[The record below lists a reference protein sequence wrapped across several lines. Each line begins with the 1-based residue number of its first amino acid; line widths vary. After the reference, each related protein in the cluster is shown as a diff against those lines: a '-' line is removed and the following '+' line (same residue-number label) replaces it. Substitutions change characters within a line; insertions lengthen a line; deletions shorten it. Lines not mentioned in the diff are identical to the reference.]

1 MSDET
6 PRDPDWDAVTRF
18 RGIPEVDCR
27 WTANHAETMRLVDV
41 REPDEFTGPLGH
53 IEGSELIPLRQLVE
67 AVQDWDRA
75 APVILVCRSGGRS
88 GRAAV
93 AMEQMGF
100 ERVVSMAGGM
110 IDWNECGL
118 PVG

>member
-1 MSDET
+1 MTNDAQL
-6 PRDPDWDAVTRF
+6 DPDWSAVTRF

-27 WTANHAETMRLVDV
+27 WTANHAESMRLVDV

-53 IEGSELIPLRQLVE
+53 VEGSELVPLRQLLATVE
-67 AVQDWDRA
+67 NWERST
-75 APVILVCRSGGRS
+75 PVILICRSGGRS

-100 ERVVSMAGGM
+100 TRVVSMAGGM